1 MVKKRRIKT
10 ILIIE
15 DEAEVRHFASRVLE
29 LDGYRVIGVG
39 TAEEGLRL
47 VKEGGISLV
56 LLDLR
61 LPGRNGW
68 SVLEM
73 FRDDSKL
80 SKIPVVV
87 FTASAGI
94 SQHDRALAVGAADY
108 LIKPL
113 SATELREAVGRV
125 LNRRG
130 KR

>member
-1 MVKKRRIKT
+1 MAKRRRIKT

-29 LDGYRVIGVG
+29 LDGYRVLGVE
-39 TAEEGLRL
+39 TADEGLRL
-47 VKEGGISLV
+47 VREGSISLV

-61 LPGRNGW
+61 LPGRDGW
-68 SVLEM
+68 SVLAM
-73 FRDDSKL
+73 SMDDPKL
-80 SKIPVVV
+80 STIPVVI

-94 SQHDRALAVGAADY
+94 SQHDRALAMGAADY
-108 LIKPL
+108 LVKPL

-130 KR
+130 RL